1 MTGWSPAEAGDAPEK
16 SGRRRQEKRSCG
28 KGPPALHD
36 CTGGALFSQP
46 RWGRSLSPSDGSPA
60 SGPEEVANIGF
71 IHLFKVPT
79 ASGYLKP
86 QKSQCLRLTSPLTGF
101 PSQSQLPANIA
112 WQAGWG
118 ELLTGRLL
126 RSASALKVRLPLIL
140 LSAARQVQV
149 VSLRKISGQERPMCL
164 SITSQQE
171 GAPLLFT
178 LLTFQCP
185 WPFLSPD
192 HG

>member
-1 MTGWSPAEAGDAPEK
+1 MPRRKAGAA
-16 SGRRRQEKRSCG
+16 GRRSAPVGRDPLLYMTAREGLCSPNRDG
-28 KGPPALHD
+28 EGAYHLVTVPP
-36 CTGGALFSQP
+36 
-46 RWGRSLSPSDGSPA
+46 
-60 SGPEEVANIGF
+60 SGPEEAANIGF

-178 LLTFQCP
+178 LLTFQCS